1 MKIKFSK
8 FSKWYYFDGVKFKE
22 IKFIAD
28 SENEN
33 NYEVNKEKIA
43 GKVLFNA
50 YTTRQGEKAHY
61 SIYLSTL
68 DDLIQLGYINDNQ
81 VPQFLKYFT
90 PHIIQDEEYNM
101 IMNLLEEAKKVK
113 DVIPDGIKKI
123 EYPEA
128 TSDILNSPLNYLA
141 RIIHLTRMGKRKSFT
156 EIGKYLH
163 QLFTLFKII
172 KILGGEILNEQIWI
186 KQRIGCRDENI
197 DTMMP
202 VNWGKPQIKF
212 RWQGEI
218 YSVYYEFSVPFP
230 IEKEKKLSQVKERMT
245 LGELISFLRKK
256 STRRFDIVIQKG
268 DINTMFAEKPKYGD
282 WEKFETP
289 FDIPVYY
296 FNKMKQIDILIECKE
311 EKFDKW
317 KNDIENQII
326 PYYEIYKPRKMILI
340 SRFSIPSNIISYV
353 EDKGINVI
361 APFGFEQI
369 PYKQEEKLRNLLL
382 I

>member
-1 MKIKFSK
+1 MKIRFSK

-43 GKVLFNA
+43 GKVLFKA
-50 YTTRQGEKAHY
+50 DTTRQGRKAHY
-61 SIYLSTL
+61 SIYLSTF
-68 DDLIQLGYINDNQ
+68 DDLIQLGHVTDNQ
-81 VPQFLKYFT
+81 IPQFLKYFT
-90 PHIIQDEEYNM
+90 PHIIQDEEYDA
-101 IMNLLEEAKKVK
+101 IMELLGEAKKVK
-113 DVIPDGIKKI
+113 NVIPYSIKKI

-128 TSDILNSPLNYLA
+128 TSDIFNSPLNYLA
-141 RIIHLTRMGKRKSFT
+141 RIIHFPKKGRKRSFT

-172 KILGGEILNEQIWI
+172 KILRGEILNEQIRI
-186 KQRIGCRDENI
+186 KQRIGCGDENI

-202 VNWGKPQIKF
+202 VNWGEPQMKF
-212 RWQGEI
+212 KWQGEI
-218 YSVYYEFSVPFP
+218 YSIYYEFSVPFP
-230 IEKEKKLSQVKERMT
+230 IEKEKKSSQTRERMT
-245 LGELISFLRKK
+245 LREFVSILKK
-256 STRRFDIVIQKG
+256 ESTRRFDIVIQKG
-268 DINTMFAEKPKYGD
+268 DINSMFIEKPSYGD
-282 WEKFETP
+282 WEKFKTP

-311 EKFDKW
+311 DKFDYW
-317 KNDIENQII
+317 KSDIENQII

-340 SRFSIPSNIISYV
+340 SRFSLPSNIISYM

-361 APFGFEQI
+361 APFGFEQT
-369 PYKQEEKLRNLLL
+369 PYEQEEKLRNLLH